1 MSHGVS
7 ELVSGLLCPLHSFHS
22 HLRCSALANFPRCR
36 MLRPPNL
43 VGLVE
48 RGQFTLHVPIVS
60 FSDLAQRKLFLRLSI
75 SFGVALGALRDVRQ
89 YTAWVVSTALTKV
102 DLPARLQ

>member
-7 ELVSGLLCPLHSFHS
+7 ELVSGLLSPSHSFHS
-22 HLRCSALANFPRCR
+22 HLRRSALANFLTCR
-36 MLRPPNL
+36 MPRPPDSVGRPPDS

-48 RGQFTLHVPIVS
+48 RGQFTLYFPPIS

-75 SFGVALGALRDVRQ
+75 SFSVALGALRDVRQ
-89 YTAWVVSTALTKV
+89 YTALEVSTAF
-102 DLPARLQ
+102 D